1 MFHCETFIQNR
12 CVYVYSLNDDDY
24 RGPGSSENWRISR
37 LLQCSQTIMKSSIS
51 LIDLNDVWNWIAQ
64 ANFSD
69 MVLLYHRWT
78 LQQRS
83 SCKSFLCFT
92 WARGV
97 WLVTPLDE
105 CTFFHFMNNSPS
117 LRTVKV

>member
-1 MFHCETFIQNR
+1 MFHCENFIQNR

-24 RGPGSSENWRISR
+24 WGPGSSENWRISG
-37 LLQCSQTIMKSSIS
+37 LLQCSQKIMKSSIS

-92 WARGV
+92 
-97 WLVTPLDE
+97 
-105 CTFFHFMNNSPS
+105 
-117 LRTVKV
+117 